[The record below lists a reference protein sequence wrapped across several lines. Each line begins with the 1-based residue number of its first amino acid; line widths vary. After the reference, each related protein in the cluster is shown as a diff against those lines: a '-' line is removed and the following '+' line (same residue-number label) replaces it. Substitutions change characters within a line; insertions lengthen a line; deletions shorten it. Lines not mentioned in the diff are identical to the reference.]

1 VTRFHGLLAA
11 LPLLLLPLA
20 AHAAHAADPAG
31 TIEICRMHA
40 AGDRHEGKDIPIPSG
55 AVFGDSGEL
64 KGGDHVGIYWP
75 LWIATTQ
82 PLTLGAGDK
91 CVTGAAKI
99 LRNLDKHRLRAADH
113 RWFVP
118 SGTATSTED
127 WPGNYDVG
135 ATVASDFK

>member
-1 VTRFHGLLAA
+1 MMRFHRLLAA

-20 AHAAHAADPAG
+20 AQAADPAG
-31 TIEICRMHA
+31 TIEICRLHA

-64 KGGDHVGIYWP
+64 KDGDHIGIYWP

-82 PLTLGAGDK
+82 PLTLAAGDK
-91 CVTGAAKI
+91 CITGPAKI
-99 LRNLDKHRLRAADH
+99 LRNLDKHKLHAADH
-113 RWFVP
+113 RLFVP
-118 SGTATSTED
+118 SGTATSTEE